1 MQVATVENIILAI
14 VLFTMTGAAQRR
26 PRRRFCE
33 VYPFAR
39 RCLGVAAKRDVSA
52 NMNTEKNRELKL
64 LELKDLLDRK
74 GYAAKTDSRRSM
86 VSSENDVLI
95 NAINRILH
103 KKQTLSG
110 SKHQDKVFLQFDG
123 FSQPH
128 EDYPVDFWQS
138 R

>member
-52 NMNTEKNRELKL
+52 NMNTEKSRELKL
-64 LELKDLLDRK
+64 LELKDLLERERFTE
-74 GYAAKTDSRRSM
+74 KTDSRRSM
-86 VSSENDVLI
+86 ESPENDVLI
-95 NAINRILH
+95 KALSRILNN
-103 KKQTLSG
+103 KRTSG
-110 SKHQDKVFLQFDG
+110 SKYQDKVFLQFDG
-123 FSQPH
+123 FSQSND
-128 EDYPVDFWQS
+128 DYPVEF
-138 R
+138 